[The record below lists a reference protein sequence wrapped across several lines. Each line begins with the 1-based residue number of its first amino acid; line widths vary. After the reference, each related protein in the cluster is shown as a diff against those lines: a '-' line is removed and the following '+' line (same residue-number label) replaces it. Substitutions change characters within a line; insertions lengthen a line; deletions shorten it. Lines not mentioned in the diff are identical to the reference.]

1 MMKHIIYMAIAATSV
16 LAAATQARAEE
27 AKNVLDLKHS
37 ITDSNIVYPD
47 SYEVDTRKMLEGWY
61 LKNYTATDT
70 RYSDQSDANVSDDVI
85 RERLSKLDRKS
96 VV

>member
-47 SYEVDTRKMLEGWY
+47 SYEVDTRKML
-61 LKNYTATDT
+61 
-70 RYSDQSDANVSDDVI
+70 
-85 RERLSKLDRKS
+85 
-96 VV
+96 